1 MRDRRKAPGG
11 SLAPAIELENV
22 HFSYNGIPVLEDVS
36 FKVEQG
42 EFLSMVG
49 PNGGG
54 KTTLLKLMLGLLK
67 PNSGKVAIFEATPEK
82 NRRSMGYMP
91 QYTQLDP
98 QFPVSVLDVVLMG
111 NLDLRRS
118 GPYSRYDRD
127 RACQVLDEVDMC
139 GRSRDS
145 FSNLSGG
152 QRQRVLLARALI
164 GQPEILLLDEPTA
177 NVDVGIE
184 SKVDQILRDLKEK
197 MTILMVTHD
206 LGFVTDMV
214 ERVICV
220 NRRVVIHPTRSLD
233 GKLIHELYDMDIR
246 IVQHSHITKGDRHR
260 DG

>member
-1 MRDRRKAPGG
+1 MRDRRKVPGG

-22 HFSYNGIPVLEDVS
+22 NISYNGVPVLEDVS
-36 FKVEQG
+36 FRVEQG

-82 NRRSMGYMP
+82 NHHRMGYMP
-91 QYTQLDP
+91 QYTQFDP

-111 NLDLRRS
+111 NLDMRRS
-118 GPYSRYDRD
+118 GPYSRHDRD
-127 RACQVLDEVDMC
+127 GACQVLDKVDMC
-139 GRSRDS
+139 GRSKES

-184 SKVDQILRDLKEK
+184 SKLDRILRDLKEK
-197 MTILMVTHD
+197 MTILIVTHD

-220 NRRVVIHPTRSLD
+220 NRRVVIHPTCSLD
-233 GKLIHELYDMDIR
+233 GKLIQELYDMDIR
-246 IVQHSHITKGDRHR
+246 IVQHSQIAKEDGQR